1 MNVYG
6 HGGGRSLA
14 FARKI
19 LLEIPEFAGRVCYGR
34 RILQSI
40 EETSQVQVLLP
51 FLIGERSKGRLAV
64 VGGDNGGA
72 KYQ

>member
-14 FARKI
+14 FARKL
-19 LLEIPEFAGRVCYGR
+19 LLEITGFGGRVCYGR

-40 EETSQVQVLLP
+40 
-51 FLIGERSKGRLAV
+51 
-64 VGGDNGGA
+64 
-72 KYQ
+72 